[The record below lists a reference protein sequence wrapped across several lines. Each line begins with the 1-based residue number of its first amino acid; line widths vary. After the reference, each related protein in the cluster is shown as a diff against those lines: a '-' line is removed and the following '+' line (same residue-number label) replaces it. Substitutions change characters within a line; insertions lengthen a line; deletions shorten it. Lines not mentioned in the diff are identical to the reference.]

1 MNINRLKKLVE
12 QSDKTIN
19 QIQIDANLKSGQ
31 LYRILNGTHKDVTL
45 TTAFKLAD
53 VLGVDINEFRKD
65 GASCGA

>member
-19 QIQIDANLKSGQ
+19 QIQNDANLKSGQ
-31 LYRILNGTHKDVTL
+31 LYRILNGTNKDITL

-53 VLGVDINEFRKD
+53 ALGVDINEFREEWLL
-65 GASCGA
+65 

>member
-1 MNINRLKKLVE
+1 MNINRLKKIVE

-53 VLGVDINEFRKD
+53 ALEVDINNFRE
-65 GASCGA
+65 GS